1 MNELKPTFRH
11 LALYYL
17 LFAISIIPCGNFIPD
32 VFPTRNVSTI
42 YLLTLCVCLIM
53 YYSHRLTRAGGLSVL
68 MKSVSWLLL
77 LLILLRGIKYSVF
90 ASVDVLARHTWYF
103 YYVPMLLCPL
113 FLFYISLLASS
124 KKGFHL
130 QKGWYLAAAVTVL
143 FIVLVLTNDLHQLI
157 FRFNAGFADWNNDY
171 SYGLLFYVILVWRYI
186 LYISAVIILVIKCRI
201 SSSKKSAWV
210 ILIPFSI
217 GVILNLHIIT
227 GNMPKPLGANIV
239 ELPETLI
246 ITVAAVLECCVQ
258 LGMIPTNTD
267 YGRIFSKL
275 SISAQITDGNGKAVF
290 SSSSAKSLTSEEFSL
305 PDGSRIDDHTVL
317 RKMKIP
323 GGYGFWQDDMTEL
336 DRLNG
341 ELALAKEELA
351 REGELIRLRGELKEK
366 QEEIE
371 QRTLVYDTIA
381 KRTQGQSELISKL
394 AKAARFS
401 SDPGERD
408 EYRKRITLL
417 GAYIKRYANLTL
429 LSREK
434 NVIEIGEL
442 ALSVSEVLRYLNFS
456 GIPSEFICDGQC
468 VVSADS
474 ALAVFEAFEIL
485 LEENYSALCGVFVNL
500 TVQKESVLFK
510 LALENAKEPPSDKTV
525 GALASVK
532 VQSAVDFEDDV
543 AYVCF
548 TMPKGGEEI

>member
-124 KKGFHL
+124 KKCFHL

-201 SSSKKSAWV
+201 SS
-210 ILIPFSI
+210 
-217 GVILNLHIIT
+217 
-227 GNMPKPLGANIV
+227 
-239 ELPETLI
+239 
-246 ITVAAVLECCVQ
+246 
-258 LGMIPTNTD
+258 
-267 YGRIFSKL
+267 
-275 SISAQITDGNGKAVF
+275 
-290 SSSSAKSLTSEEFSL
+290 
-305 PDGSRIDDHTVL
+305 
-317 RKMKIP
+317 
-323 GGYGFWQDDMTEL
+323 
-336 DRLNG
+336 
-341 ELALAKEELA
+341 
-351 REGELIRLRGELKEK
+351 
-366 QEEIE
+366 
-371 QRTLVYDTIA
+371 
-381 KRTQGQSELISKL
+381 
-394 AKAARFS
+394 
-401 SDPGERD
+401 
-408 EYRKRITLL
+408 
-417 GAYIKRYANLTL
+417 
-429 LSREK
+429 
-434 NVIEIGEL
+434 
-442 ALSVSEVLRYLNFS
+442 
-456 GIPSEFICDGQC
+456 
-468 VVSADS
+468 
-474 ALAVFEAFEIL
+474 
-485 LEENYSALCGVFVNL
+485 
-500 TVQKESVLFK
+500 
-510 LALENAKEPPSDKTV
+510 
-525 GALASVK
+525 
-532 VQSAVDFEDDV
+532 
-543 AYVCF
+543 
-548 TMPKGGEEI
+548 